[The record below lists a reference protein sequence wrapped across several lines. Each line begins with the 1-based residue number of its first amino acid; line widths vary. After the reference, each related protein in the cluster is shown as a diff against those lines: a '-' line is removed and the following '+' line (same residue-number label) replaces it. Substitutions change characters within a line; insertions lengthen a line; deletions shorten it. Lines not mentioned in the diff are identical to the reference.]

1 MAMREAQRF
10 YTDLD
15 RKVFDPVY
23 FLFGE
28 EAFFIDEALLRIKKS
43 VLLPQDMDF
52 NYTQFSAKD
61 NEIEQIL
68 DEAITL
74 PVFIQKRLVVVQN
87 TQDFTDKEMALLV
100 DYVKNPSES
109 AVLVLIASKIDK
121 RKKAMKSLIDLSIC
135 IEFRKPFDYQIPQW
149 IKYLAQ
155 KEDLKITDEAK
166 QLLHRLVG
174 SNLLELQAEMTKLKD
189 FLGDRKSIEVQDVAA
204 VVSSSKEESIFQFT
218 QALGELNLVTAL
230 ETLVKLMDQGQN
242 EIGIIAMVAR
252 HIRILLFVKRGEK
265 QGLFGAK
272 LAEYAKVPHYFLD
285 EYLAQTRLWSNGG
298 LLKTLQLLSET
309 DFALRA
315 SPTSS
320 HIWIENLVLQ
330 TCKEQPITSV

>member
-74 PVFIQKRLVVVQN
+74 PVFIQKRLVVVHN

-174 SNLLELQAEMTKLKD
+174 SHLLELQAEMTKLKD
-189 FLGDRKSIEVQDVAA
+189 FLGDRKSIDVQDVAA
-204 VVSSSKEESIFQFT
+204 VVSSSKEESIFQLT

-285 EYLAQTRLWSNGG
+285 EYLAQARLWSNGG
-298 LLKTLQLLSET
+298 LLKTLQLLSKT

-320 HIWIENLVLQ
+320 HIWLENLVLQ

>member
-1 MAMREAQRF
+1 MAILDAQKF
-10 YTDLD
+10 YSNLD
-15 RKVFDPVY
+15 RKNFDPVY

-43 VLLPQDMDF
+43 LLLPQDMDF
-52 NYTQFSAKD
+52 NFSQFSAAD
-61 NEIEQIL
+61 NEMSQVL
-68 DEAITL
+68 DEVITL
-74 PVFIQKRLVVVQN
+74 PVFIAKRLVVVQN
-87 TQDFTDKEMALLV
+87 IQDFSDKEMAPMV
-100 DYVKNPSES
+100 EYIKNPTDSC
-109 AVLVLIASKIDK
+109 VLVLVASKIDK
-121 RKKAMKSLIDLSIC
+121 RKKAMKSLIDLATT

-155 KEDLKITDEAK
+155 KEDLKISDEAK

-189 FLGDRKSIEVQDVAA
+189 FLGDRKTIEVQDVAS

-218 QALGELNLVTAL
+218 KALGELNLVMAL
-230 ETLVKLMDQGQN
+230 ETLVRLMDQGQN

-252 HIRILLFVKRGEK
+252 HIRILLFIKRGEK
-265 QGLFGAK
+265 QGLFGVK
-272 LAEYAKVPHYFLD
+272 LAEYAKIPHYFLD
-285 EYLAQTRLWSNGG
+285 EYLAQARLWSMSS
-298 LLKTLQLLSET
+298 LLKTLQILSET

-320 HIWIENLVLQ
+320 HIWLENLVLQ
-330 TCKEQPITSV
+330 TCKEQPINTL

>member
-320 HIWIENLVLQ
+320 HIWLENLVLQ

>member
-52 NYTQFSAKD
+52 NYTQFSAKE
-61 NEIEQIL
+61 NAIEQIL

-189 FLGDRKSIEVQDVAA
+189 FLGDRKCIEVQDVAA

-218 QALGELNLVTAL
+218 QALGELNLVKAL

-265 QGLFGAK
+265 QGLFGVK

-285 EYLAQTRLWSNGG
+285 DYLAQARLWSNGG

-320 HIWIENLVLQ
+320 HIWLENLVLQ